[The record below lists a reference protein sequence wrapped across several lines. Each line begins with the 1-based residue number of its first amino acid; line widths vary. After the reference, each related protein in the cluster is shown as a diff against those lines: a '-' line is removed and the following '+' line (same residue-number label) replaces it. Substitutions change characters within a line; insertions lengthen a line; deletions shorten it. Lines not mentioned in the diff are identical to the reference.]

1 MHHSS
6 TALLLLLHAIDAT
19 VDATVVEDFR
29 KNGFVIVHSFAT
41 PEEVAAMKAAMQEK
55 TDAYWAERSDP
66 TVFRTDAGQEAAQAR
81 SRKFFESADRVE
93 FFEEADGKALNK
105 AGHALHLGD
114 DAFGT
119 YATSKKVRALLRDL
133 GYERP
138 VLPQSMYIFKAP
150 LHGGAVTSHQDATFL
165 RTDPDQTVV
174 GLWLALDDATPEN
187 GCVWARAGS
196 HREPLRRVFVRDRD
210 RGEANA
216 TMVFV
221 RTPPGRFYFAER
233 LGGPGP
239 EARAVVEA
247 PWEGADMTE
256 ADAREHGF
264 APLPARAG
272 DLVLIAGTVDHLSF
286 PNKSPQQ
293 RHTFQLHVIESAGTA
308 WHAANWLQTDRVGGF
323 LPLGVEESGEL

>member
-1 MHHSS
+1 MN
-6 TALLLLLHAIDAT
+6 TAFALLLLHAIDAT

-29 KNGFVIVHSFAT
+29 RDGFAVVPSFASA
-41 PEEVAAMKAAMQEK
+41 EEVAAMKAAMQEK

-93 FFEEADGKALNK
+93 FFEEADGEALNK
-105 AGHALHLGD
+105 AGHALHLND
-114 DAFGT
+114 DAFGR
-119 YATSKKVRALLRDL
+119 YATSNKVRTLLQSL

-138 VLPQSMYIFKAP
+138 VLPQSMYIFKPP

-233 LGGPGP
+233 LGGPP
-239 EARAVVEA
+239 PSERLIVEA
-247 PWEGADMTE
+247 PWEGADMTAE
-256 ADAREHGF
+256 DARSHGF

-272 DLVLIAGTVDHLSF
+272 DLVLLAGTLDHLSF
-286 PNKSPQQ
+286 PNTSPQQ
-293 RHTFQLHVIESAGTA
+293 RHTFQLHVVESAGTA

-323 LPLGVEESGEL
+323 LPLGVEEGEL

>member
-1 MHHSS
+1 
-6 TALLLLLHAIDAT
+6 
-19 VDATVVEDFR
+19 
-29 KNGFVIVHSFAT
+29 
-41 PEEVAAMKAAMQEK
+41 MKASMREK

-114 DAFGT
+114 DAFGR
-119 YATSKKVRALLRDL
+119 YATSHKVRTLLRDL

-210 RGEANA
+210 RGEAERDDGVCA
-216 TMVFV
+216 DAPGALQTV
-221 RTPPGRFYFAER
+221 RSGSAGPPPNRARGRRGAV
-233 LGGPGP
+233 GG
-239 EARAVVEA
+239 RS
-247 PWEGADMTE
+247 DMTE
-256 ADAREHGF
+256 ADAAGARLH

-272 DLVLIAGTVDHLSF
+272 DLVFIAGTLDHHEPRASA
-286 PNKSPQQ
+286 PQQ
-293 RHTFQLHVIESAGTA
+293 RH
-308 WHAANWLQTDRVGGF
+308 GF
-323 LPLGVEESGEL
+323 LAPRRRSRRGRRGTRRTGSRPTALGGSCRWGSRRASF

>member
-1 MHHSS
+1 MRAV
-6 TALLLLLHAIDAT
+6 ALVLLWHAAA
-19 VDATVVEDFR
+19 ATVVEDFR
-29 KNGFVIVHSFAT
+29 KNGYAIVPSFASA
-41 PEEVAAMKAAMQEK
+41 EEVAAMKAAMREK

-93 FFEEADGKALNK
+93 FFEEADGEALNK

-114 DAFGT
+114 DAFGR
-119 YATSKKVRALLRDL
+119 YATSQKVRTLLRDL

-221 RTPPGRFYFAER
+221 RTCAQIKQCVGCDRKVISR
-233 LGGPGP
+233 
-239 EARAVVEA
+239 RQ
-247 PWEGADMTE
+247 
-256 ADAREHGF
+256 R
-264 APLPARAG
+264 
-272 DLVLIAGTVDHLSF
+272 DLD
-286 PNKSPQQ
+286 
-293 RHTFQLHVIESAGTA
+293 
-308 WHAANWLQTDRVGGF
+308 D
-323 LPLGVEESGEL
+323 

>member
-1 MHHSS
+1 MRA
-6 TALLLLLHAIDAT
+6 ALALVLLWHAAA
-19 VDATVVEDFR
+19 ATVVEDFR
-29 KNGFVIVHSFAT
+29 KNGFSIVPSFASA
-41 PEEVAAMKAAMQEK
+41 EEVAAMKAAMQEK
-55 TDAYWAERSDP
+55 TQKYWAERSDP

-81 SRKFFESADRVE
+81 SRKFFETADRVE
-93 FFEEADGKALNK
+93 FFEEADGEALNK
-105 AGHALHLGD
+105 AGHALHLND
-114 DAFGT
+114 DAFGR
-119 YATSKKVRALLRDL
+119 YATSQKVRALLQSL

-138 VLPQSMYIFKAP
+138 VLPQSMYIFKPP

-233 LGGPGP
+233 LGGPP
-239 EARAVVEA
+239 PNARAVVEA
-247 PWEGADMTE
+247 PWEGADMTP
-256 ADAREHGF
+256 ADARAHGF

-272 DLVLIAGTVDHLSF
+272 DLVLLAGTLDHLSF
-286 PNKSPQQ
+286 PNTSPQQ
-293 RHTFQLHVIESAGTA
+293 RHTFQLHVVESAGTA

-323 LPLGVEESGEL
+323 LPLVEEAGEL